1 MTAYSIACLAG
12 DGIGPEV
19 MAQASRGMRE
29 AAHLHGF
36 GLDEEHVPFGADA
49 TMRVGQPFPLASRNA
64 ALAADAILAATIDQT
79 LLRSL
84 VAELDLRAGVMR
96 ARLRNA
102 AITFVAPLRADAWD
116 WTLRRAAAHGTLE
129 PRPPHVRRERGWL
142 DRRGGGGSPRATRD
156 WTSSSCPRAARSAR
170 SCRAPES
177 FDVIVCT
184 PPLLVPLAELGWCLD
199 SGRVV
204 AWGRLAEGGPGIFG
218 PSHGT
223 AVDIAGQGVADPS
236 SMLLAAALM
245 LGEGLGERGAEATL
259 SSAVS
264 YVRGNGTRR
273 AVGTV
278 SMSTELTDAV
288 LAQLPQ
294 SHSNAEFLREAI

>member
-1 MTAYSIACLAG
+1 VTAYSIACLAG

-19 MAQASRGMRE
+19 MAQASRGMRQ
-29 AAHLHGF
+29 AAHFHGF

-96 ARLRNA
+96 ARLRSA
-102 AITFVAPLRADAWD
+102 AITFIAPLRADAWD
-116 WTLRRAAAHGTLE
+116 WTLGRAAAT
-129 PRPPHVRRERGWL
+129 
-142 DRRGGGGSPRATRD
+142 
-156 WTSSSCPRAARSAR
+156 ARSSRGHLTFVGSEDGWAAEAAAVSAR
-170 SCRAPES
+170 DDGLDVTFMSTRRTIRTLVSSPES

-199 SGRVV
+199 SRRVL

-223 AVDIAGQGVADPS
+223 AADIAGQGVADPS

-264 YVRGNGTRR
+264 HVRGDGTRR
-273 AVGTV
+273 PVGTV

-294 SHSNAEFLREAI
+294 SHSNAEFLREAV